1 MNKKNKFRFNFNTS
15 FQIPFHH
22 KRAIMLPKKILLF
35 LISFLTCIFSFA
47 QTDSVTYAEKLG
59 YPKGARVLV
68 LHVDDMGMSFDSD
81 EGGIAALIKGVSTSC
96 SVMMPCP
103 WVPGFIHWLKDH
115 PDIDAGLHLTLT
127 SEWKD
132 YRWGP
137 LAGKNSVPG
146 LVDKEGDLWPS
157 VEAVVQHATADEVE
171 KEISAQLDRARSM
184 GFEPT
189 HLDTHMGT
197 LFGTPAFTERYI
209 KVGIENHIPIMFP
222 AGHDVLIQKQMHF
235 PDAYLQQIRKA
246 GKMLWDAGL
255 PVLDDLE
262 NNSYDWKIPDDIK
275 NDDAKLQQFKTKKY
289 IEAIK
294 SLKPGVTMMLM
305 HCTATTE
312 VFQHISDSGPVRRG
326 DMLAMLDPAFKKAL
340 QDEKIILTTWREL
353 KERRTK
359 AGK

>member
-1 MNKKNKFRFNFNTS
+1 
-15 FQIPFHH
+15 
-22 KRAIMLPKKILLF
+22 MLSTKTFLFIILFPIRITL
-35 LISFLTCIFSFA
+35 FA
-47 QTDSVTYAEKLG
+47 QADSVTYAEKLG
-59 YPKGARVLV
+59 FPKGARVLV

-81 EGGIAALIKGVSTSC
+81 QGGIAALTTGASTSC

-115 PDIDAGLHLTLT
+115 PNIDAGLHLTLT

-137 LAGKNSVPG
+137 LAGKSAVPG

-157 VEAVVQHATADEVE
+157 VESVVQHATADEVE
-171 KEISAQLDRARSM
+171 KEIRAQLDRARSM

-197 LFGTPAFTERYI
+197 LFGTPSFTERYI

-222 AGHDVLIQKQMHF
+222 AGHDVLIQRQMHF
-235 PDAYLQQIRKA
+235 PEAYLQQIRKA

-262 NNSYDWKIPDDIK
+262 NNSYDWKIPDEIK
-275 NDDAKLQQFKTKKY
+275 NDDAKLQQYKTKKY
-289 IEAIK
+289 IEAIR

-312 VFQHISDSGPVRRG
+312 VFQHISDSGPVRKG
-326 DMLAMLDPAFKKAL
+326 DMLAMLDPNFKKAL
-340 QDEKIILTTWREL
+340 QDENIILTTWREL
-353 KERRTK
+353 KERRIK